1 MSITVIAVCAML
13 VAANEASPVG
23 GDYGQPRLLIA
34 APENPRFSH
43 LAWPKICQTED
54 GSLVVAFVAARAHTL
69 DGCPAVSVSTDGG
82 RSFTRPHILKEFDS
96 SQDYAHCGNVALGTA
111 EDGSVVILT
120 MAFTGDT
127 RNTVFGWRLTDSG
140 STWQPVDTSALAV
153 NKTGSVFGR
162 ILPMPGKGLVALGH
176 YRPPSEPSTGIWMSV
191 SQDHGRT
198 WGPPRLVIPGH
209 YYEPAA
215 VFTASR
221 VIALLRNGRHEFRW
235 RYDQAVS
242 DDFGEQWRI
251 TAGAVAVD
259 PKSRCS
265 LPSPFIAVSDRDPT
279 KLYALQ
285 SERGT
290 VGDSRGRIYLWT
302 ADAKTLDWRR
312 KGLVVSIPEA
322 AAGLSDWSYPW
333 MTSLDGDKWF
343 LVFYA
348 GRVSG
353 SNSIWGMTIQL
364 DESANCRTN

>member
-1 MSITVIAVCAML
+1 MSIALIAVCTML
-13 VAANEASPVG
+13 AATDEGKPVG

-43 LAWPKICQTED
+43 LAWPKVCQTKD
-54 GSLVVAFVAARAHTL
+54 GTLVVAFVAARAHTL

-82 RSFTRPHILKEFDS
+82 TSFTRPHILKEFDS
-96 SQDYAHCGNVALGTA
+96 SQDYAHCGNVALGAA
-111 EDGSVVILT
+111 EDGSVVVLA

-127 RNTVFGWRLTDSG
+127 RNTVFGWRSTDSG
-140 STWQPVDTSALAV
+140 NTWQPVDTSALADD
-153 NKTGSVFGR
+153 KTGSVFGR
-162 ILPMPGKGLVALGH
+162 IFPVPGKGLVALGH

-198 WGPPRLVIPGH
+198 WGPPRLVVPGR

-215 VFTASR
+215 VFAAGR
-221 VIALLRNGRHEFRW
+221 FIALLRNGRREFRW

-242 DDFGEQWRI
+242 DNPGERWQI
-251 TAGAVAVD
+251 TAGAIAVA
-259 PKSRCS
+259 PESRCS
-265 LPSPFIAVSDRDPT
+265 LPSPFIAVSGRDPT
-279 KLYALQ
+279 RLYALQ

-290 VGDSRGRIYLWT
+290 VGDSRGRIYLCT
-302 ADAKTLDWRR
+302 ADAKTLKW
-312 KGLVVSIPEA
+312 KCQGLVVSIPKA
-322 AAGLSDWSYPW
+322 ATGLSDWSYPW

-353 SNSIWGMTIQL
+353 RNSIWAVTIP
-364 DESANCRTN
+364 